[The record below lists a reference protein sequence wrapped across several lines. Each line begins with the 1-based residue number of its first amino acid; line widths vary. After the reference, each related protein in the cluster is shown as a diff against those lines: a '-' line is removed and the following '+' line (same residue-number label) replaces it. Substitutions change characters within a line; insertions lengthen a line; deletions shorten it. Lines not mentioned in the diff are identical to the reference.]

1 MSEKFPVNHDFHIHS
16 YISLCERDP
25 GMTADFILS
34 SAKELNYAAVCVA
47 DHLWD
52 ESVPV
57 SDMYATY
64 VGQGIDSLK
73 RILPLPK
80 DNDVRF
86 LFGCEAE
93 YCGGDKLGVAPNHY
107 DIFDMIVIP
116 TNHFHAVPM
125 VAPEGCDTAEKVADL
140 FTERLEQ
147 LAELDLPW
155 KKVGIAHLNGML
167 ALVGVKTLSAR
178 SRYEVF
184 NEMTEKR
191 LRPVFNKLGRLGAGI
206 ELNGVSYDETIPGN
220 QLWKDNQKSVLKLM
234 RIAKEENCKFYC
246 GSDAHTTD
254 AFLKGVGHIREV
266 ADVLGLTAD
275 DLFIP
280 A

>member
-1 MSEKFPVNHDFHIHS
+1 MSEKFPLNHDFHIHS
-16 YISLCERDP
+16 YISLCAQDP
-25 GMTADFILS
+25 GMTADFILNFAIKS
-34 SAKELNYAAVCVA
+34 NYYAVCVT
-47 DHLWD
+47 DHFWD

-57 SDMYATY
+57 SGMYATY
-64 VGQGIDSLK
+64 AGQGLDSLK

-80 DNDVRF
+80 DNDVKF

-93 YCGGDKLGVAPNHY
+93 YCGGDKLGVAPEHY
-107 DIFDMIVIP
+107 DLFDMIVIP

-125 VAPEGCDTAEKVADL
+125 VAPEGCDTITRIADL

-147 LAELDLPW
+147 LVELDLPW
-155 KKVGIAHLNGML
+155 KKVGLAHLNGILTFLNGEL
-167 ALVGVKTLSAR
+167 AHGYPVYDVYS
-178 SRYEVF
+178 
-184 NEMTEKR
+184 EMPEKR

-206 ELNGVSYDETIPGN
+206 ELNAHCYNEDVPEKK
-220 QLWKDNQKSVLKLM
+220 QWKNNKDTVLKLM
-234 RIAKEENCKFYC
+234 RIAKEEKCKFYC
-246 GSDAHTTD
+246 GSDGHTTD
-254 AFLKGVGHIREV
+254 DFSRGVGRIREA